1 MEVFNNDDAPI
12 AEPEQHTR
20 IFNSAAKAMAP
31 KSETIDALDLPFF
44 RLGNTTQK
52 AALTLLGPSSS
63 SAGSAA
69 ASDMVVEAVGGS
81 TVEEDPDVGAQSDS
95 ESDKENHSS
104 SANMGVGIGNAL
116 DALKL
121 AFGSGPKDPKA
132 KSSSVKAP
140 AKATGKSKATAKP
153 KVEKGNKRSK
163 PTEVEILKLPP
174 TKKMKVQT
182 GDAKAADDMIVE
194 EQKGQLAKLKDEL
207 LSKITETDSEAA
219 IVEHLKN
226 ASRDLASYR
235 SKVNKVKKSVKR
247 RNDST
252 SLIEALLQLIEEAT
266 EVDQICLKLRNLTF
280 DENAMTDL
288 EDAATTWSVSTM
300 CFKRG
305 WKSMALGFLKFT
317 DWKALESMN
326 DHIVKRLGELNGG
339 AFFQLL
345 VSEVL
350 QRLLRSLPTKATW
363 FHLVWISVG
372 ENCTVTHTAI
382 SPKAVLFWCSF
393 ILISYQSYHT

>member
-12 AEPEQHTR
+12 ADPEQHTR
-20 IFNSAAKAMAP
+20 IFNSAAKAMAT

-44 RLGNTTQK
+44 RLGNTAQK
-52 AALTLLGPSSS
+52 AALTLLGPSS
-63 SAGSAA
+63 AGSAA
-69 ASDMVVEAVGGS
+69 AADMLVEAVGGS

-132 KSSSVKAP
+132 KSGSVKAP
-140 AKATGKSKATAKP
+140 AKAAGKSKATAKP

-163 PTEVEILKLPP
+163 STEVEILKLPP
-174 TKKMKVQT
+174 TKKMKLQT
-182 GDAKAADDMIVE
+182 SDANKAADDKILE
-194 EQKGQLAKLKDEL
+194 EQKGMLAKLKEEL

-226 ASRDLASYR
+226 ASKDLAGYR

-247 RNDST
+247 RNDAA
-252 SLIEALLQLIEEAT
+252 SLIEALLQLIDEAT
-266 EVDQICLKLRNLTF
+266 EVDQICVKLRNLTF
-280 DENAMTDL
+280 DENAMSDL

-326 DHIVKRLGELNGG
+326 DHIVKRLGESKGG

-372 ENCTVTHTAI
+372 ENCTVTHIAI
-382 SPKAVLFWCSF
+382 SPKAVLF
-393 ILISYQSYHT
+393 